1 MLKILHFLF
10 AYGLLV
16 LPFTIKAQVNKV
28 TPSQSAKV
36 TSLEE
41 QEKKEVAEAYKLYN
55 IGSKDVKKV
64 VHRLLKTLKTK
75 KSLTNANLLLAYYF
89 QNKALVDSSI
99 YYVNKSLQYEL
110 ADDST
115 QAKKTSLAYNILAIN
130 YKNKGLLQESK
141 KWHLKGIEF
150 AEKFNEEDLYYT
162 HIHGLANTYSEL
174 GDLKKSLELFKECLQ
189 YKDDKEI
196 IYGSYINIAIIY
208 SEIKDFESSDMYL
221 KKGLDLANKNND
233 IRASAFINH
242 SLAGNAQ
249 EQGKLDLAISLY
261 NKTIEAAKEFN
272 LNQLGLT
279 AKIDIGNLLVS
290 SKKYKEA
297 EIIFTA
303 ALNDAI
309 KLGYLGHLST
319 IYENLQ
325 RISRQQENY
334 KNALYFATKNFSI
347 KDSINKLQKDK
358 EINEL
363 EVRYQTLQKEKEI
376 KFLQIENANR
386 SLDVKHQQE
395 TIKNLQLLQEVQKKE
410 NENRILSYH
419 NAAEKKRNEITLLK
433 KDQEIQES
441 NLERQKSIKNIILYS
456 FLILLV
462 PVIGLLFTYYQ
473 KLQAQSELNKKQE
486 EINKQKISSLLKDQE
501 LKLIKASIKG
511 QDKERK
517 RIALELHDS
526 IGGNLAAI
534 KLQLN
539 NTLINGNKQ
548 PLKIINSQIDDTYQ
562 QVRNLSH
569 NLVPKKFSKNN
580 FCDVLEEYLNNI
592 GGATSLTT
600 SFGVYPRKE
609 IDVLNEVLQSEIFK
623 IIQELITNTIKHAKA
638 SSIELQLNL
647 VENVLNVLFEDNGV
661 GFNTKNNDSGIGFE
675 NIKSRLKKVSGS
687 LHIDSRID
695 RGTIIDIEIPT
706 LITINN
712 NEI

>member
-1 MLKILHFLF
+1 MLKFLHILFT
-10 AYGLLV
+10 YGLLV

-28 TPSQSAKV
+28 TPSQSVKI
-36 TSLEE
+36 TSIEE
-41 QEKKEVAEAYKLYN
+41 QEKKIVAEAFTLYN
-55 IGSKDVKKV
+55 QRSNKTYKTAKK
-64 VHRLLKTLKTK
+64 LLRTLKTK
-75 KSLTNANLLLAYYF
+75 KSLINVNLLLAYHF
-89 QNKALVDSSI
+89 KRKTLIDSSI
-99 YYVNKSLQYEL
+99 YFVNKSLQYKL
-110 ADDST
+110 SNDSL
-115 QAKKTSLAYNILAIN
+115 QARKLSLAYNILAIN

-141 KWHLKGIEF
+141 KWHLKGIES
-150 AEKFNEEDLYYT
+150 ADKFNEKNLYYT
-162 HIHGLANTYSEL
+162 HTHGLAHTYTKL
-174 GDLKKSLELFKECLQ
+174 GDLKKSLELFKKCLQ
-189 YKDDKEI
+189 YKGDKEI
-196 IYGSYINIAIIY
+196 TYGSYINIATIY
-208 SEIKDFESSDMYL
+208 SEIKDFESSDKYL
-221 KKGLDLANKNND
+221 KKGLDLAKKNND
-233 IRASAFINH
+233 INAYAYITHGLAS
-242 SLAGNAQ
+242 NAR
-249 EQGKLDLAISLY
+249 EQDKLDLAISLY
-261 NKTIEAAKEFN
+261 NQTIEAAKELN

-279 AKIDIGNLLVS
+279 AKIDIGNLLIS

-297 EIIFTA
+297 EIIFTT

-325 RISRQQENY
+325 RISRLQENY
-334 KNALYFATKNFSI
+334 KSALYFATKNFSI

-376 KFLQIENANR
+376 KFLQIENTNR

-395 TIKNLQLLQEVQKKE
+395 TIKNLQLQQEVQKKE

-419 NAAEKKRNEITLLK
+419 NATEKKHNEITLLK

-441 NLERQKSIKNIILYS
+441 KLERQKSIKNIFLYS

-486 EINKQKISSLLKDQE
+486 EISKQKISSLLKDQE

-539 NTLINGNKQ
+539 NTLINSNKQ

-600 SFGVYPRKE
+600 SFNAYPRKKVD
-609 IDVLNEVLQSEIFK
+609 ILNEVLQSEIFK

-661 GFNTKNNDSGIGFE
+661 GFNIKNNGSGIGFE
-675 NIKSRLKKVSGS
+675 NIKSRLEKVSGS
-687 LHIDSRID
+687 LHIDSRIH